1 MTHFWGGGSPSPQP
15 SPQGRGGSAVRFGET
30 AGRLVG
36 QAGAL
41 LGWRPDEFWRAT
53 PAELAAVLAALS
65 LDEGRPASSGD
76 LARLKA
82 MFPDG

>member
-1 MTHFWGGGSPSPQP
+1 MRGGGSPLPQP
-15 SPQGRGGSAVRFGET
+15 SPQGREGWAVRFAEA
-30 AGRLVG
+30 AGRLAG

-53 PAELAAVLAALS
+53 PTELAAVLAALS
-65 LDEGRPASSGD
+65 PDEGKPASIGD
-76 LARLKA
+76 LARLKE